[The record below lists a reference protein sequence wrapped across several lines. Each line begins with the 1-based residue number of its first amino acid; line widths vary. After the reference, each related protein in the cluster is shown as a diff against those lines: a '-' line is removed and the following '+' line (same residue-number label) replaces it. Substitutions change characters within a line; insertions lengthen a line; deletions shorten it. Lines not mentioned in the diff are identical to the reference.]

1 VIGDEMEFWYS
12 GEIEDDVG
20 DAFGRA
26 SNEVEAVLNQE
37 LGGLAVGSELARWD
51 SIPMIRPEEFSFD
64 YPEVRRY
71 RRKDKSIEFRLRID
85 HARFKQGDH
94 AAQCGLLIESLLKS
108 VEDARKLVPSTVD
121 LDTLG
126 NAIRRVAQTRKWI

>member
-1 VIGDEMEFWYS
+1 MEFWYS
-12 GEIEDDVG
+12 GEIQNDVG

-26 SNEVEAVLNQE
+26 SNEIESVLNQE
-37 LGGLAVGSELARWD
+37 LGGLAVGDELVKWS

-64 YPEVRRY
+64 YPEVQRY
-71 RRKDKSIEFRLRID
+71 HRKRKSVEFRLRID

-121 LDTLG
+121 LDTLSTT
-126 NAIRRVAQTRKWI
+126 IRRVAHDRKWI